1 MRVAKA
7 LNIRS
12 YTVERGFTLLEMIL
26 VLVIAATVAAV
37 AVPNFQPALANMQL
51 RAATRDVA
59 SALRHVRGQALSR
72 GREAVFSLNVDRHT
86 YQVSGRRKDY
96 ALPASVRLG
105 LFTAEAELSGEG
117 QGSIRFYP
125 DGSSTG
131 GRVSLEA
138 AGKKRL
144 VDVNW
149 LTGAVLIRE
158 ENF

>member
-1 MRVAKA
+1 MRFAKA
-7 LNIRS
+7 DKIRP
-12 YTVERGFTLLEMIL
+12 YAVECGFTLLEIIL

-51 RAATRDVA
+51 RAATGDVA
-59 SALRHVRGQALSR
+59 SALRYVRGQALSR
-72 GREAVFSLNVDRHT
+72 GREAVFFLDVDRHLYT
-86 YQVSGRRKDY
+86 VSGRPKQY
-96 ALPASVRLG
+96 TLPASVRLG

-117 QGSIRFYP
+117 QGNIRYYP

-138 AGKKRL
+138 TGKRRL

-149 LTGAVLIRE
+149 LTGAVVIRE
-158 ENF
+158 ENP

>member
-72 GREAVFSLNVDRHT
+72 GREAVFSLDVNHHT
-86 YQVSGRRKDY
+86 YQVSGRRKNY
-96 ALPASVRLG
+96 ALPESVRLG

-117 QGSIRFYP
+117 LGSIRFYP

-131 GRVSLEA
+131 
-138 AGKKRL
+138 
-144 VDVNW
+144 
-149 LTGAVLIRE
+149 
-158 ENF
+158 